1 MAHSASVLPCQILL
15 TKVLS
20 IRIMKSANMMFA
32 RFGLTLMVKFA
43 GLLKHFFPIAM
54 ISKLLQSVS
63 EMIPSVQV
71 TKVIA
76 YLE

>member
-1 MAHSASVLPCQILL
+1 MLL
-15 TKVLS
+15 TKALS
-20 IRIMKSANMMFA
+20 IHIMKSANTMYA

-43 GLLKHFFPIAM
+43 ALLEHFFPIAM

-71 TKVIA
+71 TKIITL
-76 YLE
+76 LE